1 MFGYTTTITT
11 VLILR
16 IARGR
21 RFMGDLFMGDRLI
34 TGITGRDIVRRRLGI
49 DRMGRTSRDIVRR
62 RIMVDVRLIQGTEEG
77 RPEMV
82 EVHDRL
88 GMEMAGIGLG
98 MGTGLVLLGTEM
110 EAAGIAREMAV
121 GLDRPE
127 TAGILGMGE
136 ERAPLAMVAGLGRLG
151 MVEAAGRLSRPVPLR
166 RPDRLRHRGRHRR
179 LVLLQRLLIGQP
191 LDLRLE
197 GLIPGI
203 RRVVRGLRNGL
214 SRRLVRGRVDLGE
227 ITMAQRRG
235 RRVIAARRALVVG
248 VREGNR
254 NDFFQA

>member
-127 TAGILGMGE
+127 TAGIL
-136 ERAPLAMVAGLGRLG
+136 AMVAGLGLLG

-166 RPDRLRHRGRHRR
+166 RPVRLRHRGRHRR

-235 RRVIAARRALVVG
+235 RRVIAARPALVVVG

>member
-49 DRMGRTSRDIVRR
+49 DRMGRTSRDIARR
-62 RIMVDVRLIQGTEEG
+62 RIMVDVRLIQGTEGG

-82 EVHDRL
+82 EGRDRL

-98 MGTGLVLLGTEM
+98 METGLVLLGTEM
-110 EAAGIAREMAV
+110 EEGGIAREMAV

-136 ERAPLAMVAGLGRLG
+136 ERAPLAMVAGLGLLG
-151 MVEAAGRLSRPVPLR
+151 MVEAAGRLSRPV
-166 RPDRLRHRGRHRR
+166 RLRHRGRHRR

-235 RRVIAARRALVVG
+235 RRVIAARPALVVVG